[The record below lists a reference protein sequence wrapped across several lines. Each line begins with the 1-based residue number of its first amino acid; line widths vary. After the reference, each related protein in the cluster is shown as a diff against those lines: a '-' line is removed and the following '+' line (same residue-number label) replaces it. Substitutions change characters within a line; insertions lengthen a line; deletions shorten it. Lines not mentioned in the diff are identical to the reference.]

1 MAISSRASKR
11 KFSYRMDF
19 RFSLTIPFPR
29 KQSYGHTHWC
39 LKVQV
44 TEPPVR
50 RPPKPDA
57 WFTMLLWSPSSF
69 LFGGTIARSE
79 LFPIGMFERGVIQR
93 LLKGRSAYW
102 WENVSGWK
110 RNKVPRSKCGT
121 IGCRRVGR
129 FSDLQ
134 RLLCFCWYQFVKSAS
149 LQNSANGTSDDS
161 WSNDRISINLHFQGK
176 ITAGTTY
183 RE

>member
-69 LFGGTIARSE
+69 LFDGTIARSE

-93 LLKGRSAYW
+93 LLRGRSAYW

-121 IGCRRVGR
+121 IGCRP
-129 FSDLQ
+129 
-134 RLLCFCWYQFVKSAS
+134 LLGFA
-149 LQNSANGTSDDS
+149 TSTMFLLV
-161 WSNDRISINLHFQGK
+161 SICEKRKLTKLG
-176 ITAGTTY
+176 
-183 RE
+183 